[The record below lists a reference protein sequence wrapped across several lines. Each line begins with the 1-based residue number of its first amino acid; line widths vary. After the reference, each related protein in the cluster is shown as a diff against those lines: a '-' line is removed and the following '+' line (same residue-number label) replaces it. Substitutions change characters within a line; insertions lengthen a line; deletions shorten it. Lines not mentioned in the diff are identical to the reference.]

1 MTKRFI
7 ILFGAALLLTACS
20 KINQENYSKLSV
32 GMSKAEVEAL
42 LGTAAECSGAMGLA
56 SCNWGDDRA
65 GISVQFAA
73 DKVVV
78 FSAVGLK

>member
-1 MTKRFI
+1 MTTR
-7 ILFGAALLLTACS
+7 LMLLLSAALLLTACS

-32 GMSKAEVEAL
+32 GMSKAEVETL
-42 LGTAAECSGAMGLA
+42 LGKAAECSGAVGLA
-56 SCNWGDDRA
+56 SCTWGDDKS

-78 FSAVGLK
+78 FSSNGLK